1 MHLNSEDDES
11 FDGAWKAEEFAYQ
24 NLLKLKEKSP
34 QEVYGALW
42 QKAFLRQP
50 KTVVCIDERVSLNN
64 PDEPEIGIAGTLALM
79 NECDF
84 AETITKLKRAGVDR
98 ITYHEGCGAVAL
110 HKQQSG
116 DPRDALEIAKNTA
129 EKVSQALQLTSSV
142 ELCGYD
148 KKADL
153 AMTGNPSLHNARAI
167 VVDGTGRFNP
177 PLLGF
182 PAHFLLSAFYEPSLK
197 YTAKELEVAIQI
209 ALGDHGFGKKRFAK
223 APLII
228 VLVGGANEYN
238 LSDLISFFNPIFK
251 QYEQFLSVIA
261 LQGAEVEVGL
271 LNLSIKSNYLA

>member
-1 MHLNSEDDES
+1 M
-11 FDGAWKAEEFAYQ
+11 
-24 NLLKLKEKSP
+24 
-34 QEVYGALW
+34 
-42 QKAFLRQP
+42 
-50 KTVVCIDERVSLNN
+50 
-64 PDEPEIGIAGTLALM
+64 
-79 NECDF
+79 
-84 AETITKLKRAGVDR
+84 
-98 ITYHEGCGAVAL
+98 
-110 HKQQSG
+110 
-116 DPRDALEIAKNTA
+116 
-129 EKVSQALQLTSSV
+129 
-142 ELCGYD
+142 
-148 KKADL
+148 
-153 AMTGNPSLHNARAI
+153 HNARAI

-209 ALGDHGFGKKRFAK
+209 ALGDHGFGKRRFAK

-238 LSDLISFFNPIFK
+238 LPDFISFFNPIFK